1 MGRNNKYETHIKPNL
16 EQIKE
21 WIETQ
26 TEKQICER
34 LGVAVSTFE
43 NYKAKHKELQEALL
57 QGKQDLV
64 SELKS
69 ALKKKAKGFEYEEQ
83 KTIIRQYDG
92 KRTEV
97 VEKYKKY
104 AVPDTVAIH
113 LLLKNLD
120 KDWTNDDKTTIE
132 LKKRQMDINEKKV
145 EEDNW

>member
-1 MGRNNKYETHIKPNL
+1 MGRKNKYDTHIKPNL

-21 WIETQ
+21 WIATQ

-43 NYKAKHKELQEALL
+43 VYKAEHKELKEALL

-83 KTIIRQYDG
+83 KTIIRQHDG

>member
-43 NYKAKHKELQEALL
+43 NYKAKHKELKEALL
-57 QGKQDLV
+57 QGKQDLI
-64 SELKS
+64 SDLKS

-120 KDWTNDDKTTIE
+120 KEWTNDDKTTIE